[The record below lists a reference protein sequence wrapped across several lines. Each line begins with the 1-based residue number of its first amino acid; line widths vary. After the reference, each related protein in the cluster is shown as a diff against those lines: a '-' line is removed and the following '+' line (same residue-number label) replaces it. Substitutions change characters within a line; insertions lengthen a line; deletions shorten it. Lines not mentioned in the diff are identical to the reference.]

1 MLGSKVLFESWNI
14 YDVLLLHLHVP
25 PPPGSSSSIFL
36 RRRLKIHTP
45 QKSSFLV
52 EFFKVPARGK
62 ALCVFFLLNV
72 SQRHEIHFTK
82 IFTVVR
88 FMEYIFPSISSLLE
102 KFSTLKWPW
111 LETKTEKKTKQ
122 HFLRCQKKFSAR
134 LYHSW
139 RSYRTQHKVK
149 RLSGLFFRSIQNR
162 ILQSFRN
169 TFCHHMKYAGF

>member
-1 MLGSKVLFESWNI
+1 MWYMLGSKVLFESWNI

-88 FMEYIFPSISSLLE
+88 FMEYIFPSILGI
-102 KFSTLKWPW
+102 
-111 LETKTEKKTKQ
+111 
-122 HFLRCQKKFSAR
+122 C
-134 LYHSW
+134 
-139 RSYRTQHKVK
+139 
-149 RLSGLFFRSIQNR
+149 
-162 ILQSFRN
+162 
-169 TFCHHMKYAGF
+169 

>member
-14 YDVLLLHLHVP
+14 YDVLLLHLHVPP

-88 FMEYIFPSISSLLE
+88 FMEYIFPSISSPLWKKVFNLE
-102 KFSTLKWPW
+102 VTLIRNKNRKKDQATFFTLPKKVFRETLPQ
-111 LETKTEKKTKQ
+111 LEE
-122 HFLRCQKKFSAR
+122 L
-134 LYHSW
+134 
-139 RSYRTQHKVK
+139 
-149 RLSGLFFRSIQNR
+149 
-162 ILQSFRN
+162 
-169 TFCHHMKYAGF
+169 